1 MLPMLQTLGCNERR
15 TATHQRWVGH
25 GSLLRHTPADPAGL
39 ALRLELLLR
48 SLVRLA
54 HHLVVLQ
61 RRCKHSRVAGPTIR
75 GCCGLSAGS
84 PGKHL
89 LLQRAHAL
97 FVEQVELEGDDLKLR
112 STACQQRTHQ
122 CAHAYT
128 HARQTRRVRRTRACR
143 HTPSTRMANEDDY
156 GMVWHGSHR
165 LRHQT
170 VQRYCHEPREPFRY
184 SWVRLADRTLLP
196 TFQHVGQRNATQRKA
211 PWAPFS

>member
-1 MLPMLQTLGCNERR
+1 
-15 TATHQRWVGH
+15 
-25 GSLLRHTPADPAGL
+25 
-39 ALRLELLLR
+39 
-48 SLVRLA
+48 
-54 HHLVVLQ
+54 
-61 RRCKHSRVAGPTIR
+61 
-75 GCCGLSAGS
+75 
-84 PGKHL
+84 
-89 LLQRAHAL
+89 
-97 FVEQVELEGDDLKLR
+97 LKLR

-196 TFQHVGQRNATQRKA
+196 TFQHVGQRNATQRSMGA
-211 PWAPFS
+211 R